1 MIKKNIF
8 KNNKKIFDKILNTYP
23 DILLG
28 KHTCQVWSDDPKHLL
43 FSLSRYKF
51 VSKMLADYKNV
62 LEVGAGDGF
71 QSRIVD
77 VVVKNLVLSDNLKM
91 SEKFFQKNYF
101 NKNKYLVIDFTKK
114 LDKKLKNKFDG
125 IYCLDVIEHIHRFL
139 SNKFIKNINYCLKK
153 KGTVIIGT
161 PTKESQKY
169 ASKLAKAGHVNVYS
183 KNELKEFLKPHYSNV
198 FLFSMNDE
206 VVHTGFDKMS
216 HYVFALCTK

>member
-153 KGTVIIGT
+153 KE
-161 PTKESQKY
+161 P
-169 ASKLAKAGHVNVYS
+169 
-183 KNELKEFLKPHYSNV
+183 
-198 FLFSMNDE
+198 
-206 VVHTGFDKMS
+206 
-216 HYVFALCTK
+216 

>member
-1 MIKKNIF
+1 
-8 KNNKKIFDKILNTYP
+8 
-23 DILLG
+23 
-28 KHTCQVWSDDPKHLL
+28 
-43 FSLSRYKF
+43 
-51 VSKMLADYKNV
+51 MLADYKNV

-153 KGTVIIGT
+153 KE
-161 PTKESQKY
+161 P
-169 ASKLAKAGHVNVYS
+169 
-183 KNELKEFLKPHYSNV
+183 
-198 FLFSMNDE
+198 
-206 VVHTGFDKMS
+206 
-216 HYVFALCTK
+216 